1 MMTGIAGTLGLVV
14 LAVLIM
20 PLAHSRTKAS
30 PIQHA
35 PAAASQQ
42 PNPYEGDQQARQAGA
57 KLYQRECAACHGAD
71 ARGLGKSL
79 PLASPEVRQAA
90 PGTLFWVLRNG
101 SIYRGMP
108 SFSHLP
114 DEQRWQIVTYVKSL
128 NSSQKPPEGNSQNLS
143 FSGDP

>member
-1 MMTGIAGTLGLVV
+1 MKSMTRIAH
-14 LAVLIM
+14 LAVSAMLIRQ
-20 PLAHSRTKAS
+20 LAFSRTKTS
-30 PIQHA
+30 PVQHA

-42 PNPYEGDQQARQAGA
+42 PNPYEGQEQARQAGA

-71 ARGLGKSL
+71 ALGVGKAL
-79 PLASPEVRQAA
+79 PLSSPEVQEAA

-114 DEQRWQIVTYVKSL
+114 DEQRWQIVAYLKSL
-128 NSSQKPPEGNSQNLS
+128 
-143 FSGDP
+143 

>member
-1 MMTGIAGTLGLVV
+1 MMTRIAATAGLTL
-14 LAVLIM
+14 LAVMII
-20 PLAHSRTKAS
+20 PLAFSRTKAS
-30 PIQHA
+30 PIQRA
-35 PAAASQQ
+35 PVAASQQ
-42 PNPYEGDQQARQAGA
+42 PNPYEGQQPARQAGA

-71 ARGLGKSL
+71 ASGLGKAL

-114 DEQRWQIVTYVKSL
+114 DEQRWQIVTYLKSL
-128 NSSQKPPEGNSQNLS
+128 
-143 FSGDP
+143 

>member
-1 MMTGIAGTLGLVV
+1 MSRIAGTAG
-14 LAVLIM
+14 LAVLAMLII
-20 PLAHSRTKAS
+20 PLAFSRTNAR
-30 PIQHA
+30 PVQHA

-42 PNPYEGDQQARQAGA
+42 PNPYEGQQQARQAGA

-71 ARGLGKSL
+71 AHGLGKAL
-79 PLASPEVRQAA
+79 PLAEPEVRQAS

-114 DEQRWQIVTYVKSL
+114 DEQRWQIVTYLKSL
-128 NSSQKPPEGNSQNLS
+128 
-143 FSGDP
+143 